1 MQGINKIRLY
11 LCINFNFT
19 DYEKST
25 IVIIVSIG
33 FGSCFA
39 AEKVI
44 KLPKPNMNRSGS
56 VMNALSERHLLVN
69 MLPKH

>member
-33 FGSCFA
+33 F
-39 AEKVI
+39 E
-44 KLPKPNMNRSGS
+44 
-56 VMNALSERHLLVN
+56 LL
-69 MLPKH
+69 LLLRK